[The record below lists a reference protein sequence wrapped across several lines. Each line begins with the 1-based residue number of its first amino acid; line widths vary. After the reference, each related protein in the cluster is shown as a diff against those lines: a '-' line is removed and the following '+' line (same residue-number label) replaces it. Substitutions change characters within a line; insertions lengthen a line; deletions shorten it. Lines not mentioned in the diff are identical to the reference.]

1 MRLLDLKR
9 AGQFSSEMVHQL
21 ILQDQL
27 NLASQTVSLSVE
39 SSNAPL
45 VNSSPKQIQSD
56 SHLTRDSSDHEQVFP
71 YIQSITIG
79 IAGVQVSVISKN
91 SKEIGFLSIEG
102 INGFFQKMLN
112 QDIRFEFSVGLRSRI
127 DRSSVG
133 CRWTTVFMERN
144 IRWCSV
150 LRFIL
155 RTTRA
160 ANPPK
165 SP

>member
-1 MRLLDLKR
+1 
-9 AGQFSSEMVHQL
+9 MVHQL

-27 NLASQTVSLSVE
+27 NLASRTVSLSVE
-39 SSNAPL
+39 SSNSPL
-45 VNSSPKQIQSD
+45 VNSPPKQNQSD

-133 CRWTTVFMERN
+133 YRWTTVFMERS

-155 RTTRA
+155 RTTQA

>member
-27 NLASQTVSLSVE
+27 NLASRTVSLSVE
-39 SSNAPL
+39 SSNSPL

-112 QDIRFEFSVGLRSRI
+112 QDIRFEFSVG
-127 DRSSVG
+127 
-133 CRWTTVFMERN
+133 
-144 IRWCSV
+144 
-150 LRFIL
+150 
-155 RTTRA
+155 
-160 ANPPK
+160 
-165 SP
+165 